1 MNELPPCYEI
11 RVRGHLDPRRLCW
24 FEGLTILHQTNG
36 ETVLTGPVRDQA
48 ALYGL
53 LSWLQNMGV
62 PLLSVRQLG
71 EDEITSTGHEWPD

>member
-1 MNELPPCYEI
+1 MKEGLPRYEI
-11 RVRGHLDPRRLCW
+11 RVRGHLAPRRLCC
-24 FEGLTILHQTNG
+24 FEGLTVTHQPSS

-62 PLLSVRQLG
+62 SLLSVRQLG
-71 EDEITSTGHEWPD
+71 EDGITHAGQGRLG

>member
-1 MNELPPCYEI
+1 MNEAPPRYEI
-11 RVRGHLDPRRLCW
+11 RVRGHLAPRRLCW
-24 FEGLTILHQTNG
+24 FEGLTILQQTNG

-53 LSWLQNMGV
+53 LSWLQNVGV

-71 EDEITSTGHEWPD
+71 EDEITSTGHE

>member
-1 MNELPPCYEI
+1 MNETPLRYEI
-11 RVRGHLDPRRLCW
+11 RVRGHLAPRRLCC
-24 FEGLTILHQTNG
+24 FEGLTILHQNNG
-36 ETVLTGPVRDQA
+36 ETVLTGPVRDQS

-71 EDEITSTGHEWPD
+71 EDKVTNTGHAWPG